1 VRVGKPG
8 TEPYRDG
15 AKELTFLATKRG
27 SDADHFFGSDCIT
40 AVLEEGN
47 AAVLLGQVRRLE
59 AVLVLKPEHYNALQ
73 IFAARTVFKLNDL
86 ILGTY
91 R

>member
-1 VRVGKPG
+1 MRVGKPG

-27 SDADHFFGSDCIT
+27 SDADHFFRSDRIA
-40 AVLEEGN
+40 AVLEKGN

-59 AVLVLKPEHYNALQ
+59 AVL
-73 IFAARTVFKLNDL
+73 
-86 ILGTY
+86 ILEPDKMSITKFCSY
-91 R
+91 SCKQTK